1 MYNYD
6 DYMQNMSIKNKTYL
20 NYATTEK
27 DQNDF
32 KSKRVVNILN
42 DDVTLTQQ
50 IYLILLSILALKVLS
65 ISMYS
70 K

>member
-20 NYATTEK
+20 NYATPEK